1 MTTILV
7 ADDISENRYLLEAIF
22 AGLGYEV
29 VSAENGEVAFEMA
42 LRQPPDLIVTDI
54 LMPVMDGFELCRR
67 WNANERLRGIP
78 FVFYT
83 ATYTDQ
89 KDERFAYSLGAT
101 RFVVKPQKPDVLV
114 RLVQEV
120 LEEARQRTNVELP
133 FSIGEEMQVLKQYN
147 EVLFRKLTKKL
158 AELEA
163 EIQERTKIQE
173 AFEESQAKLVEAH
186 RLAHI
191 GLWEWDLTTDTVS
204 WTEELYRIAG
214 IDSKLPAPS
223 FKEHSRLF
231 TPEDWKRLNESVDRA
246 LRTAESYEIELGLIR
261 PDGTERWV
269 VAIGGVKC
277 SKSGHVVRLHGMVQD
292 ITERKQGE
300 LERQKLE
307 EQLRLSQKM
316 EAMGSLA
323 GGVAHDFNNVLSVIL
338 SFVGFAIRGVSE
350 GDPLRDDLIEIKK
363 AAERAAAL
371 TRQLLA
377 FSRKQV
383 LEVQAI
389 DLNHVVT
396 NLERML
402 VRLIRE
408 DIEFTRVPAQGP
420 AWVRADPGQIEQV
433 IVNLVVNARDAML
446 QGGTLIIEIRSVD
459 LNEEFAKTQGALT
472 VGPYVVLEVTD
483 TGCGMDPATQKRLFE
498 PFFTTKEVGKGTGL
512 GLSTVYGIVKQSGG
526 HITVHS
532 ELGKGSSFKVYLPR
546 LVEAIDAPPRSSKL
560 GRDAVGRETI
570 LVVED
575 EDAVRKATVRMLRE
589 ARYDVLSAANG
600 GEALLLC
607 ESHSGEIHLL
617 VTDVVMPNMS
627 GSQLVDRLHVLRPN
641 LRVLFMSGYTDGSI
655 AHHGILKPNT
665 WYIGKPFGATELT
678 RKVRE
683 VLDNVPCSNQ

>member
-1 MTTILV
+1 
-7 ADDISENRYLLEAIF
+7 
-22 AGLGYEV
+22 
-29 VSAENGEVAFEMA
+29 
-42 LRQPPDLIVTDI
+42 
-54 LMPVMDGFELCRR
+54 MPVMDGFELCRR
-67 WNANERLRGIP
+67 WNAHECLRGIP

-101 RFVVKPQKPDVLV
+101 RFVVKPQKPEFLAH
-114 RLVQEV
+114 LVQEV
-120 LEEARQRTNVELP
+120 LEEAKQRTNSGSLL
-133 FSIGEEMQVLKQYN
+133 SLGEEMQVLKQYN
-147 EVLFRKLTKKL
+147 EVLFRKLTRKL
-158 AELEA
+158 AQLEA
-163 EIQERTKIQE
+163 EIRERTKIQE
-173 AFEESQAKLVEAH
+173 AFEESQVRLFEAH
-186 RLAHI
+186 QLAHI
-191 GLWEWDLTTDTVS
+191 GLWEWDLAKDTVR

-223 FKEHSRLF
+223 YKEHSKLF
-231 TPEDWKRLNESVDRA
+231 TPESWKRLTSSVDNA

-269 VAIGGVKC
+269 IAIGSVKC
-277 SKSGHVVRLHGMVQD
+277 SNSGQVVGLHGMVQD

-307 EQLRLSQKM
+307 EQLRISQKM

-338 SFVGFAIRGVSE
+338 SFVGFAISGVST

-363 AAERAAAL
+363 AADRAAAL

-389 DLNHVVT
+389 DLNQVVL

-408 DIEFTRVPAQGP
+408 DIEFKRVPAQGP
-420 AWVRADPGQIEQV
+420 AWVKADPGQIEQV

-446 QGGTLIIEIRSVD
+446 HGGTLTIEICSVD
-459 LNEEFAKTQGALT
+459 LNEEFARTQGALT

-483 TGCGMDPATQKRLFE
+483 TGCGMDPATQNRLFE

-526 HITVHS
+526 YITVHS

-546 LVEAIDAPPRSSKL
+546 LAEAIEATPRSSKL
-560 GRDAVGRETI
+560 GREVVGRETI

-607 ESHSGEIHLL
+607 ESHAGEIHLL

-627 GSQLVDRLHVLRPN
+627 GNQLADRLQVMRPN
-641 LRVLFMSGYTDGSI
+641 LRVLFMSGYTDGAI
-655 AHHGILKPNT
+655 AYHGILKPNT

-678 RKVRE
+678 RKVRD
-683 VLDNVPCSNQ
+683 VLDSVQCLNYPQNS